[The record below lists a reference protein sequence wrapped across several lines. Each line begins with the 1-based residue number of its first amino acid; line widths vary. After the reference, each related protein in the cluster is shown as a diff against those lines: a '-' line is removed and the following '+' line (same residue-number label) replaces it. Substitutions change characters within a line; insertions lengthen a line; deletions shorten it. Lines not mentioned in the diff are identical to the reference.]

1 MSDKSE
7 VLSHISDYREEVIQQ
22 EDDDKFNH
30 TTFSHNLASKYNM
43 IMIDGNIH
51 FFNGKYYQHLD
62 EDTIRQ
68 IAYLEMPHIKEH
80 QNREVFYKLKAMSI
94 KFKDKQLE
102 PHKLVVDNG
111 VLNLKTGDLTDY
123 SPQHIST
130 SKIDVKY
137 DKNVESAVLERFIR
151 GVADDDSQIEKLIY
165 QVIAYCLYKENFLEK
180 TIFFYSTGTKNKN
193 GSNGKSTLLQ
203 LIQNFIGRR
212 NTTAL
217 KFKDLGHEF
226 KPARLMGKMV
236 NIDDDMDNTFIK
248 DTGNYKSI
256 ATGNVINV
264 NPKGKQDFDFKPHNK
279 LLFAGNNIPQAS
291 DKTFGFYRR
300 MVIVPMKR
308 TFGDGGYEKELGL
321 DEKLNQP
328 EILTALLNKCMEHL
342 TELLETGEFTQVDE
356 SDELVE
362 SYQYENEPV
371 RHFLDM
377 EGNRPIHPVDGRA
390 REVAYEIYRQW
401 AKRYGYEVMKVHS
414 FTKELIRLGYTVEMA
429 RSPFKG
435 YPIRFYHKNSDVLY
449 DIAPYDTDDKY
460 SDKDNIIEPQKGS
473 NLYKK
478 INSVSEK

>member
-1 MSDKSE
+1 
-7 VLSHISDYREEVIQQ
+7 
-22 EDDDKFNH
+22 
-30 TTFSHNLASKYNM
+30 
-43 IMIDGNIH
+43 
-51 FFNGKYYQHLD
+51 
-62 EDTIRQ
+62 
-68 IAYLEMPHIKEH
+68 
-80 QNREVFYKLKAMSI
+80 
-94 KFKDKQLE
+94 
-102 PHKLVVDNG
+102 
-111 VLNLKTGDLTDY
+111 
-123 SPQHIST
+123 
-130 SKIDVKY
+130 
-137 DKNVESAVLERFIR
+137 
-151 GVADDDSQIEKLIY
+151 
-165 QVIAYCLYKENFLEK
+165 
-180 TIFFYSTGTKNKN
+180 
-193 GSNGKSTLLQ
+193 
-203 LIQNFIGRR
+203 
-212 NTTAL
+212 
-217 KFKDLGHEF
+217 
-226 KPARLMGKMV
+226 
-236 NIDDDMDNTFIK
+236 IK

-279 LLFAGNNIPQAS
+279 LLFAGNNIPPAS

-308 TFGDGGYEKELGL
+308 TFGDGGYEKEIGL

-342 TELLETGEFTQVDE
+342 PELLKTGEFTQVDE

-449 DIAPYDTDDKY
+449 DVAPYDTDDKY